1 MFTRAEGKSPGDC
14 CPLQTCD
21 LNVSLFVQQ
30 DAEREG
36 RKQMLYK
43 RPGQLWDGVQTSA
56 AQQGS
61 LGSSPHAGVTCSMQM
76 WASGFTAS
84 PVSSFCWVAGGFR
97 STVFG
102 VNQAKAGTCRFETFF
117 SPQEGSGTLQTI
129 LHEERD

>member
-43 RPGQLWDGVQTSA
+43 RPGQLWGGVQTSGGTA
-56 AQQGS
+56 GQPGEQ
-61 LGSSPHAGVTCSMQM
+61 SPCGGRLLREDV
-76 WASGFTAS
+76 
-84 PVSSFCWVAGGFR
+84 GFR
-97 STVFG
+97 IYCFPGQQLLLGREWIQIHG
-102 VNQAKAGTCRFETFF
+102 VCG
-117 SPQEGSGTLQTI
+117 
-129 LHEERD
+129 